1 MKIYILRH
9 EDRTMDATFFAPL
22 TLDGLNNSIKLID
35 ILDKENIDC
44 IFSSPFIRTLQT
56 IHPYA
61 KHKNLKINID
71 HSLAEIQHP
80 HIIPVKSYT
89 INLPVYIAK
98 QFNYN
103 PNYASMMNPNNH
115 IYPEIDKN
123 VHDRVKIFLTKIISD
138 MMKSQHVVI
147 IVTHQIVCNLI
158 LQMATK
164 RLGMSFEST
173 FNYPRGGLT
182 QIFDTNNF
190 TFVPVNW
197 KYSKN

>member
-22 TLDGLNNSIKLID
+22 TQDGLNNSIKLIN

-44 IFSSPFIRTLQT
+44 VFCSPFIRTLQT
-56 IHPYA
+56 IYPYT
-61 KHKNLKINID
+61 KYKKLKINID

-89 INLPVYIAK
+89 INLPTYIAE

-103 PNYASMMNPNNH
+103 PNYVSMMNPNDH
-115 IYPEIDKN
+115 IYPEVDKN
-123 VHDRVKIFLTKIISD
+123 VHDRVKIFISKVVED
-138 MMKSQHVVI
+138 MMESKHNVV
-147 IVTHQIVCNLI
+147 IVTHQIVCNII

-164 RLGMSFEST
+164 KKGMTFETT
-173 FNYPRGGLT
+173 FNYPRGALT
-182 QIFDTNNF
+182 KIFDENSF
-190 TFVPVNW
+190 TFAPINW
-197 KYSKN
+197 KYKP